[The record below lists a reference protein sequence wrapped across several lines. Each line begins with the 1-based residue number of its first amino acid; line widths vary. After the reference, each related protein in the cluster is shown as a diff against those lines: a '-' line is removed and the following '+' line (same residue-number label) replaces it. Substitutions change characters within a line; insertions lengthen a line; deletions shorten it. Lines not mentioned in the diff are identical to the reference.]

1 MIRLDTPPDE
11 TDKIYARSLFELAE
25 AKGGREKLEELSAE
39 LDELADLVRANPRLA
54 EFTASRI
61 IASEKKEASLKRIFG
76 GRISELLMSTILVLN
91 RKGRLGQFLRV
102 ASAYQEMV
110 ESKFGRI
117 EVDVY
122 TRFPLPPEQADHL
135 RNVLR
140 ERMGREPV
148 LYAYTDKSM
157 LGGFKIRVGDKLL
170 DASFATRLRKMKDRI
185 KEDGGKEIRAR
196 FDRAVEDEGNR

>member
-1 MIRLDTPPDE
+1 MIRLETPPDE

-61 IASEKKEASLKRIFG
+61 IASEKKEASLRKIFE

-135 RNVLR
+135 RSVLR

-196 FDRAVEDEGNR
+196 FERAIEDEGNR